1 MTAVADKR
9 HDSPD
14 TVVFWLMR
22 DLAYGRRMLLAFG
35 LIVLGFGLQWYT
47 GEIFSGVIPLIAGN
61 ALLLVKGYD
70 NRVEFGSFNPSRQ
83 WQTVPRERLA
93 ELEDFDRKIR
103 QWDRSFLDISNIR
116 GKASLAALILVLFG
130 LLQWIQANPGYS
142 RLMIIPVDI
151 VILFVP
157 HWFTGTRRILRLPGL
172 LIKAETLE
180 QVLKDVTPEEKG
192 FQVEILMLLR
202 GESRLP
208 EDIKLKL
215 MPENA
220 PENFLGLYGQV
231 VINNVQG
238 KSYPYFYVVLVG
250 RPGLGLSD
258 IRQKMNP
265 PGEILV
271 EYKEQDGVE
280 VLVIRQFTTRKSGY
294 HTSRDRVD
302 QLLRLGLEQAE
313 SLVRRD

>member
-192 FQVEILMLLR
+192 FQVEILMLLK

-294 HTSRDRVD
+294 HTSKDRVD

-313 SLVRRD
+313 SLVRRG

>member
-192 FQVEILMLLR
+192 FQVEILMLLK

>member
-130 LLQWIQANPGYS
+130 LLQWIQDNPGYS

-192 FQVEILMLLR
+192 FQVEILMLLK